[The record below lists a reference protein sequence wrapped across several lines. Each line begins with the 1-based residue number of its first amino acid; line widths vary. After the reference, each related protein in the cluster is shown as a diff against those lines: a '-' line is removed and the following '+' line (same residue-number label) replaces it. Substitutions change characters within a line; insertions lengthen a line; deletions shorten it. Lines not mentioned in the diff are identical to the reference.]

1 MRGLARGRV
10 FVGLVLIA
18 LCGARGHDA
27 LAENAPVR
35 PSIKASALEKNATR
49 RLPPASLT
57 KVMTALVALET
68 ASPHVV
74 TIDRRALL
82 HRSSLKLHAGEQ
94 FLLRDLLTAMLVTS
108 ANDACQAVALHVGG
122 EADRFVTM
130 MNERARAL
138 GLENTHFANAC
149 GFDAPGHYSTA
160 ADLAKL
166 TEQALRAPAF
176 SMMVRTVTRD
186 IASVDGT
193 RHVPLHSTNVLL
205 LDPDVTGVKTGYTR
219 KAGRCVIA
227 SMFKDRRARD
237 LRDRNLLFDE
247 RLDVAQLPLLARF
260 GERDRDAGAPHA
272 SRASHAVEIRV
283 AKILLGERI
292 VGVQPGRDAE
302 FFDGPVPVAPQG
314 IGIAE
319 VVMRPGLVR

>member
-1 MRGLARGRV
+1 VRGLARGRV

-27 LAENAPVR
+27 LAENAPTR
-35 PSIKASALEKNATR
+35 PSIKASALYMVDLKSGRVLLEKNATR

-138 GLENTHFANAC
+138 GLHDTHFANAC

-160 ADLAKL
+160 ADLARL
-166 TEQALRAPAF
+166 TEQALQVPAF

-186 IASVDGT
+186 IATVDGT
-193 RHVPLHSTNVLL
+193 RHVPLHSTNELL
-205 LDPDVTGVKTGYTR
+205 LDPDVTGVKTGYTS
-219 KAGRCVIA
+219 KAGRCLIA
-227 SMFKDRRARD
+227 SMFKDGHR
-237 LRDRNLLFDE
+237 LLLVGLNVRDRWEQATRLL
-247 RLDVAQLPLLARF
+247 RYGQ
-260 GERDRDAGAPHA
+260 
-272 SRASHAVEIRV
+272 AV
-283 AKILLGERI
+283 L
-292 VGVQPGRDAE
+292 QDTSN
-302 FFDGPVPVAPQG
+302 
-314 IGIAE
+314 
-319 VVMRPGLVR
+319 